1 MPYIPLTETERQQM
15 LQAIGVASM
24 DDLWEQA
31 GVLEPKPELKRI
43 PHGRSEF
50 EISRYLGS
58 LAHQNATDL
67 TGFLGN
73 GFYDHYIPPVVQEI
87 LGRGEFYTA
96 YTPYQAE
103 ASQGTLQAIYEFQ
116 SGICRL
122 TNMEVANASMYDGG
136 TALFEAMMMAV
147 RITRRRR
154 AVVLGSVSPIYLAM
168 IRCYCRNLDVEL
180 KITDARTLSSRRAVE
195 RELTEDTACIL
206 VQYPNVFG
214 AIEDFRWL
222 TEAAAKKKIIS
233 VCSTYPVALGLI
245 TPPGDM
251 GFDIVTG
258 EGQSLGL
265 PLSFGGPYLGFMA
278 TRQKHLRKLPGRVVG
293 RTVDADDNVA
303 YTLTLQ
309 TREQHIRREKAT
321 SNICTNEGLCALAA
335 TAYMTAV
342 GRRGFRR
349 LAETCAAKAAYT
361 REQLAAIDG
370 VQPLDA
376 PFFNEFVVSLP
387 FDATEVVSR
396 MVDRGYAPGFPLGYY
411 YRRRKRELLVALT
424 EKRTREEIRGLA
436 VALEAVL
443 SEMS

>member
-1 MPYIPLTETERQQM
+1 MPYIPLTETEKQQM
-15 LQAIGVASM
+15 LSAIGVKSM
-24 DDLWEQA
+24 AQLWENA
-31 GVLEPKPELKRI
+31 GVSEPAPRLDALPK
-43 PHGRSEF
+43 GRSEF
-50 EISRYLGS
+50 EVSRF
-58 LAHQNATDL
+58 LATLADRNASDL
-67 TGFLGN
+67 TCFLGN

-103 ASQGTLQAIYEFQ
+103 ASQGTLQSIYEFQ

-122 TNMEVANASMYDGG
+122 TNMEAANASMYDGG

-147 RITRRRR
+147 RISRRRR

-168 IRCYCRNLDVEL
+168 IRCYCRNLDIEL
-180 KITDARTLSSRRAVE
+180 KITDARTLSSRKAIE

-214 AIEDFRWL
+214 AIEDFSWL
-222 TEAAAKKKIIS
+222 TEAAAKKKILS
-233 VCSTYPVALGLI
+233 VCSTYPVALGLL

-265 PLSFGGPYLGFMA
+265 PLSFGGPYLGFLS
-278 TRQKHLRKLPGRVVG
+278 TRKKHLRKMPGRVVG
-293 RTVDADDNVA
+293 RTTDADGNVA

-342 GRRGFRR
+342 GQRGFRE

-361 REQLAAIDG
+361 REQLGAIDG
-370 VQPLDA
+370 VKPLDM
-376 PFFNEFVVSLP
+376 PFFNEFVVELP

-424 EKRTREEIRGLA
+424 EKRTREEIRSLA

-443 SEMS
+443 TEMS